1 MICIKQIQALQT
13 YEIFYSYNKENKY
26 FVVYYKINKKQKVI
40 VAHNISST
48 IYFKQNNI

>member
-1 MICIKQIQALQT
+1 MK
-13 YEIFYSYNKENKY
+13 FYSYNKENKY